1 MLSTE
6 TNVWRSLRKG
16 SVITLTDEQ
25 TLSELVG
32 DSGSLTSGVDLIVNK
47 VVEFANDSCTW
58 LLFETDHDI
67 LNVVVKLVGD
77 DVEIKVVFQPDWSV
91 HGSRQDCCDED
102 CHWLF
107 KKPKDVDNF
116 RPCDLEY
123 ADSIARQYDDVGLVK
138 FNAKLPTAYFTNYR
152 QFKQL
157 REWTADNAELQNPDL
172 IVFETGGVDEDG
184 ESIEIGGWV
193 EFYQGTNVTPGDVSL
208 LPV

>member
-1 MLSTE
+1 M
-6 TNVWRSLRKG
+6 
-16 SVITLTDEQ
+16 
-25 TLSELVG
+25 
-32 DSGSLTSGVDLIVNK
+32 
-47 VVEFANDSCTW
+47 VVEFANDDCTW

-67 LNVVVKLVGD
+67 LNVIVKLVDD
-77 DVEIKVVFQPDWSV
+77 DVEIKVVFQPDWSA
-91 HGSRQDCCDED
+91 HGSRQDCCDGD

-107 KKPKDVDNF
+107 KQPKDVDNF

-123 ADSIARQYDDVGLVK
+123 ADSIARQYDDIGLVK
-138 FNAKLPTAYFTNYR
+138 FNAKLPTTYFTNYR

-157 REWTADNAELQNPDL
+157 REWTADNAEMQNPDL

-193 EFYQGTNVTPGDVSL
+193 EFYQGTNVTPGDVLL